1 MTIDNI
7 IISENI
13 DKILLMKI
21 DVEGASSALPLI
33 VSLTKVRKD

>member
-7 IISENI
+7 VISKNI

-21 DVEGASSALPLI
+21 DVEGASSGLPLI